1 MFELWAQ
8 DEHRIGLKPLIRRG
22 WAKQGQRPS
31 VPVNHRFQWLYVY
44 GFVHPESG
52 SLFLPLCPKV
62 NTEQFGQTLQA
73 FAQQVGAGAEK
84 RVLLLLDR
92 AGWHRSKK
100 LILPEGIH
108 PLWLP
113 PYSPELQP
121 AEHLWPLTNEGIA
134 NECFETLDALI
145 AKQRQRCEILQSR
158 PALIRQN
165 TCFHWWPTH
174 INDS

>member
-1 MFELWAQ
+1 
-8 DEHRIGLKPLIRRG
+8 
-22 WAKQGQRPS
+22 
-31 VPVNHRFQWLYVY
+31 VY

-52 SLFLPLCPKV
+52 NLFLPLCPKV
-62 NTEQFGQTLQA
+62 NIEQFGQTLQA

-84 RVLLLLDR
+84 RVLLLMDR
-92 AGWHRSKK
+92 AGWHRSQK

-108 PLWLP
+108 ALWLP

-145 AKQRQRCEILQSR
+145 AKQQQRCEILQSK
-158 PALIRQN
+158 PALIQQS